1 MNKRIYSQ
9 DLIRR
14 RKAQHVFVDYTGVLD
29 RIG

>member
-9 DLIRR
+9 DLIR
-14 RKAQHVFVDYTGVLD
+14 RKAQHVFVDYTGVID